1 MVVAVAVV
9 VLNTAVEH
17 GCERTGG
24 GDVVPSLDFMPKEDE
39 P

>member
-1 MVVAVAVV
+1 MVVVVAVV
-9 VLNTAVEH
+9 VLNAAVEH

-24 GDVVPSLDFMPKEDE
+24 GDVVPSPDFMPKKDE